1 VYVCIC
7 NAVTDRDIRGAVARG
22 ARSLDDLAATLRVAT
37 HCRKCAE
44 CARAVLAD
52 AVAALPS
59 CAAADD

>member
-22 ARSLDDLAATLRVAT
+22 ARSLEDLAATLGVAT
-37 HCRKCAE
+37 RCRKCTE
-44 CARAVLAD
+44 CAQAVLAD